1 MPLKIFLD
9 TNVLL
14 KGFGAS
20 RGKQALPA
28 YLTDSFVDRYTFE
41 KCVFEVYR
49 LFRGVVGKK
58 PSEGRGRWAE
68 QNLKAETDPA
78 PIGKLISQIRSGDPD
93 VDRGYA
99 RYWINQILK
108 AGYGIDERER
118 LIKEYVRPEDRDAA
132 LAEIVKQR
140 ELMNERGKFDHLC
153 DDFGTFLEKH
163 AITVLS
169 YGSAFNVT
177 RSIAFASVHP
187 AMLDSFVRDTL
198 IPNEDFEIVFAALSL
213 PVDVFVTDDLDL
225 ITCSWSLGLNFPL
238 TRDSFCKGDDYLATL
253 EKIKIRKGILD
264 DL

>member
-28 YLTDSFVDRYTFE
+28 YLTDSFVDR
-41 KCVFEVYR
+41 
-49 LFRGVVGKK
+49 
-58 PSEGRGRWAE
+58 
-68 QNLKAETDPA
+68 
-78 PIGKLISQIRSGDPD
+78 
-93 VDRGYA
+93 
-99 RYWINQILK
+99 
-108 AGYGIDERER
+108 
-118 LIKEYVRPEDRDAA
+118 
-132 LAEIVKQR
+132 
-140 ELMNERGKFDHLC
+140 HLC